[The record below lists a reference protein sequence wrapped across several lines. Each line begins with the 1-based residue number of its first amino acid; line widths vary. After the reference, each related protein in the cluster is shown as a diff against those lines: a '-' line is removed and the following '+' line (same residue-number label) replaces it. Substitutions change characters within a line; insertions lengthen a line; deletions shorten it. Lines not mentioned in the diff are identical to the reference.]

1 MTVSLGTDRA
11 RFSLV
16 LLEKTT
22 TKQNGEK
29 PEMKGTGNGRA
40 LKIVLVAAVFSCT
53 GTAGAGK
60 NLAELQRWSDGF
72 AEVVAQV
79 KPGVV
84 AISTESKSRG
94 EVPNYRG
101 TPFEF
106 FFRGPPREMPRQG
119 QGSGVIVSHEGE
131 YFILTNYHVI
141 RGADEITVE
150 LTDQR
155 HFPAEVVGTDSL
167 SDLAALRIDAAE
179 LPSVSWGRSAD
190 LKVGEWVLAI
200 GNPFALEHTVTQG
213 IISALGRARFGEEYG
228 SFIQTSAAI
237 NPGNSGGPLVNLKG
251 ELVGINTAIVTRSGG
266 DQGIGFAI
274 PVDLARDVLSQL
286 IDTGEVRRGLLGIG
300 IRDIPALMAEA
311 MGMEN
316 TRGVLVTGVT
326 EDSGAEE
333 AGLQVDDVIVA
344 VDGDPVRNSTEL
356 RSRIGTTFPG
366 TKVEVE
372 FLRDGERKRVTVK
385 LGEVTQEALAVGR
398 SGGDEVS
405 TNSLGIKLR
414 NPSPELTQL
423 FGYDEGE
430 GGVFIIGVRRGSEA
444 ARRGLRRGD
453 LIVEVNR
460 QPVASVQE
468 YREIVEE
475 LESGAAVL
483 FRVRRGKTNRLVALR
498 LP

>member
-29 PEMKGTGNGRA
+29 VEMKGTGNGRA

-53 GTAGAGK
+53 GTAGAGQ
-60 NLAELQRWSDGF
+60 NLAELQKWSDGF

-106 FFRGPPREMPRQG
+106 FFRGPPRQG

-150 LTDQR
+150 LTDER
-155 HFPAEVVGTDSL
+155 HFSAEVVGTDSL

-190 LKVGEWVLAI
+190 LRVGEWVLAV
-200 GNPFALEHTVTQG
+200 GNPFGYEHTVTQG

-286 IDTGEVRRGLLGIG
+286 IDTGEVRRGLLGIL

-326 EDSGAEE
+326 KDSGAEE

-372 FLRDGERKRVTVK
+372 LLRDGKRKTVPVK
-385 LGEVTQEALAVGR
+385 LGEVTQEALARGR
-398 SGGDEVS
+398 SGGEEAE
-405 TNSLGIKLR
+405 TTSLGIRLR
-414 NPSPELTQL
+414 DLTPELAQR
-423 FGYDEGE
+423 FGYDEDE
-430 GGVFIIGVRRGSEA
+430 GGVLITGIRSGSEA
-444 ARRGLRRGD
+444 ARRGLGRGD
-453 LIVEVNR
+453 LVVEVNR

-483 FRVRRGKTNRLVALR
+483 FRVRRGETNRLVALR